1 MNNTVNTL
9 VMQGLVEGGYYEDCL
24 LLFVSLVVNVRFDLG
39 QGLSPSHK
47 DSLDWNTI
55 LKHATC
61 GFGIDDK
68 IATYFD
74 SDTKRRLFRLS
85 NTETSSSKDIE
96 ADEEIHIK
104 FHKTNII
111 GQYITLNKRSYEHC
125 IKAACQLQCIEYA
138 DLLYS
143 ILVSNR
149 IKPRKNSLFS
159 ILNVLLLLLLY
170 A

>member
-1 MNNTVNTL
+1 
-9 VMQGLVEGGYYEDCL
+9 MQGLVEGGYYEDCL
-24 LLFVSLVVNVRFDLG
+24 LLFTSLVVNVRFDLS
-39 QGLSPSHK
+39 QGLSTSHE
-47 DSLDWNTI
+47 DSIDWNTI
-55 LKHATC
+55 LKHASC
-61 GFGIDDK
+61 GFGVIDK

-74 SDTKRRLFRLS
+74 SDTKKRLFRLS
-85 NTETSSSKDIE
+85 NTEASSSKDIE
-96 ADEEIHIK
+96 ADEEVHIR

-159 ILNVLLLLLLY
+159 ILNVLYIVATSCLDDWWC
-170 A
+170 